1 MPKIV
6 VYLNKCDLIDDEE
19 MYELV
24 EMEIRDLLSKYDFDG
39 DNVPIIR
46 GSATGAMEGQE
57 QWVKAI
63 KDLLEALDS
72 HIPERL
78 ATKTSPSSCAL
89 RIPSSLKVVG

>member
-1 MPKIV
+1 MPQTNEHVLLAKQVGVPKIV

-24 EMEIRDLLSKYDFDG
+24 EMEIRVLSKYDFDG

-57 QWVKAI
+57 
-63 KDLLEALDS
+63 S
-72 HIPERL
+72 GSR
-78 ATKTSPSSCAL
+78 PSRISL
-89 RIPSSLKVVG
+89 RHKMTHP